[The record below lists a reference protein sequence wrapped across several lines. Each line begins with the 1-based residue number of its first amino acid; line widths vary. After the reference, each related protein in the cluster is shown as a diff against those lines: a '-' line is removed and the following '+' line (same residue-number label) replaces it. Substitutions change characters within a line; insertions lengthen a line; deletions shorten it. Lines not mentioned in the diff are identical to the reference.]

1 MSLPEQ
7 LNFSRRRRL
16 PLVLASEAAECGLAC
31 IAMVARY
38 HGHDVDLNGLRQRFT
53 LSMSGISLRSLMGLA
68 DQLGF
73 STRPLR
79 VELSAL
85 AKVKM
90 PAILHWDL
98 NHFVVLNSVDRQ
110 VGRDPRPGASAC
122 ASSRRRRSPSISPAS
137 CSS

>member
-7 LNFSRRRRL
+7 INFSRRRRL

-31 IAMVARY
+31 VAMVARW

-85 AKVKM
+85 S
-90 PAILHWDL
+90 
-98 NHFVVLNSVDRQ
+98 NTN
-110 VGRDPRPGASAC
+110 
-122 ASSRRRRSPSISPAS
+122 SISE
-137 CSS
+137 